1 MKRNLLIIE
10 DDESIRKMLSMYFK
24 GEGFNILEADNGEDA
39 IKIFELEKIDMI
51 FLDIMLPEIDG
62 LRVCEYLRETS
73 DVPIIMLT
81 AKSQE
86 EDKIRGFEYGADEY
100 VTKPFSLKVLA
111 AKTHAIIKR
120 VEGSVSKSASIFD
133 EGGLFVNFIN
143 GEVRINENKIELTRK
158 EIDLLMLLIQNR
170 GTVLSKELILDKVW
184 GFDYDGDPRTVDTH
198 IRRVRKKLD
207 DKSNFIKTMKGRG
220 YIFDVNLDA
229 EE

>member
-51 FLDIMLPEIDG
+51 FLDIMLPEVDG

-120 VEGSVSKSASIFD
+120 VEGNVSKSGSIFD

-158 EIDLLMLLIQNR
+158 EFDLLMLLIQNR
-170 GTVLSKELILDKVW
+170 GTVLSKEIILDKVW